1 MRPLVSGKHIVRRSM
16 KKLFYIAIGLIFI
29 GIVVFLGIKTTQ
41 DTSLVV
47 WFGLASAIIAP
58 IGLAMIGY
66 GFRTDELKFYQDLSK
81 VPEIGDLIEKAKT
94 QEEQI
99 ALLEQERKKLTEI
112 IQVEARRQT
121 LLSTKEKIENELN
134 KTLKEYNAT
143 LEELKLIDEKI
154 EESAAVIEMKKIQK
168 RINERS
174 KGRVIVLK
182 FWGKEIAIPERKIIG
197 DSPLDLFLLLSLRSF
212 EKLQMK
218 FLK

>member
-1 MRPLVSGKHIVRRSM
+1 M
-16 KKLFYIAIGLIFI
+16 KKIIYIVTGLILI
-29 GIVVFLGIKTTQ
+29 GVVIYLGIKTTE

-66 GFRTDELKFYQDLSK
+66 GFRTDELKLFQELSK
-81 VPEIGDLIEKAKT
+81 VPEIGNLIEKAKT

-99 ALLEQERKKLTEI
+99 ALLEQERKRLSQI

-121 LLSTKEKIENELN
+121 LLSTKENLENDID
-134 KTLKEYNAT
+134 KVVKAYNAT
-143 LEELKLIDEKI
+143 TEELKLIDHQI
-154 EESAAVIEMKKIQK
+154 EESPAVKEMKKIQN

-174 KGRVIVLK
+174 RGKIIVLK
-182 FWGKEIAIPERKIIG
+182 LWNKEFVIPERKIIG
-197 DSPLDLFLLLSLRSF
+197 DSPLDIFLLLSLRSL

-218 FLK
+218 FIKTNTNS

>member
-1 MRPLVSGKHIVRRSM
+1 MVI
-16 KKLFYIAIGLIFI
+16 Y
-29 GIVVFLGIKTTQ
+29 LGIKTTE

-66 GFRTDELKFYQDLSK
+66 GFRTDELKLFQELSK
-81 VPEIGDLIEKAKT
+81 VPEIGNLIEKAKT

-99 ALLEQERKKLTEI
+99 ALLEQERKRLSQI

-121 LLSTKEKIENELN
+121 LLSTKENLENDID
-134 KTLKEYNAT
+134 KVVKAYNAT
-143 LEELKLIDEKI
+143 TEELKLIDHQI
-154 EESAAVIEMKKIQK
+154 EESPAVKEMKKIQN

-174 KGRVIVLK
+174 RGKIIVLK
-182 FWGKEIAIPERKIIG
+182 LWNKEFVIPERKIIG
-197 DSPLDLFLLLSLRSF
+197 DSPLDIFLLLSLRSL

-218 FLK
+218 FIKTNTNS